1 MIRRAK
7 SINEVYDEVKD
18 YDLVITVDAPLRTAL
33 DRMLHKPM
41 LGTWAVTPKELA
53 GKDAIRTL
61 GRQVLSEFDTVIEIC
76 QKLGKNI
83 RQVHYYTDAILNL
96 WENNGSLNRIE
107 ESLDEEGRSILEILK
122 TLVTVQLAMER
133 FDPSSIEANNIV
145 VVGLEFFTELDKIVL
160 PESYTTIEVLTD
172 EVYELPPFYTF
183 FGENDLVDRLVSM
196 INKENAE
203 DIAVVL
209 NPESSYLPLI
219 RSRLTNNGIPVNVKE
234 YLRDHFQVRDFLA
247 IIDVGLNLSNL
258 TVKEIAQFAGTLSF
272 MVDPERN
279 NYLLSEYVTIDNNQ
293 RLAEFYDLLM
303 EITSK
308 TYHELVDWLLEKK
321 MPLPFEFTD
330 VLYKMALMDR
340 NIGLESYTD
349 LTYYI
354 SNFEVEITTS
364 KSGVLMVDCEN
375 SAYIDRPVC
384 FYVGLDSS
392 WDRGRNRE
400 LLDRETED
408 KKELDSFQIMLQQ
421 GSLRYHFV
429 STMKENQPV
438 IPCYYFNVLYDRN
451 VGGFDSDELFK
462 AKRVRNK
469 GITIEYAS
477 EYASNKD
484 EIEAEKPDFSYFSQT
499 SLNRFALCPKLYMYN
514 DLTPSAEEE
523 NLLKGTLFHD
533 FAAFYLTY
541 PDVVKEKGDDFF
553 VDLMIREYRRI
564 AEDVNLDTEMTKFR
578 IGLKSLREYV
588 DSLSLDVNINFPFR
602 FDNKRRNR
610 FVELLELSGENT
622 NAELE
627 FRDNELHLDGIFD
640 VMVNNVTVVDHK
652 SGEKA
657 KPPSQIIKESDTHSN
672 KDRVDFQAKLYIL
685 EMRKNNPADIEFIF
699 DYFMSSHKKV
709 IDGNS
714 DITENLVTVKYY
726 NVDFSDFLPTDDGI
740 DMIASTSQERQ
751 KLMQKIGYD
760 NFIRFFIENPM
771 PRELQFDE
779 DQLLDSDYADLFRNY
794 TMSFNAGQ
802 SKKLPEQID
811 GILKAIVGVRTG
823 RKKLALFF
831 KDDID
836 EFETFLNDK
845 YNEILSFIG
854 DNFPYRPLSKD
865 NCDKCD
871 YEDICLKWY
880 EE

>member
-7 SINEVYDEVKD
+7 SINEVYDEVKN

-33 DRMLHKPM
+33 DRMLNKPM

-61 GRQVLSEFDTVIEIC
+61 GRQVLSKFDAVIEIC

-83 RQVHYYTDAILNL
+83 RQAHYYTDAILNL

-107 ESLDEEGRSILEILK
+107 ESLGEEGRSILEILK
-122 TLVTVQLAMER
+122 TLPTVQLAMER

-196 INKENAE
+196 VNKENAE

-219 RSRLTNNGIPVNVKE
+219 RSRLTNNGIPVNVRE
-234 YLRDHFQVRDFLA
+234 YLKDHFQVRDFLA

-321 MPLPFEFTD
+321 MPLPFEFTN
-330 VLYKMALMDR
+330 VLYQMALTDR

-469 GITIEYAS
+469 GITNEYV
-477 EYASNKD
+477 SNKG

-578 IGLKSLREYV
+578 IGLKSLQEYI
-588 DSLSLDVNINFPFR
+588 DSLDIDININFPFIL
-602 FDNKRRNR
+602 NHNRRNR
-610 FVELLELSGENT
+610 FVELLELFDENT

-627 FRDNELHLDGIFD
+627 FQDDDLHLSGRLDM
-640 VMVNNVTVVDHK
+640 VVNNVTVVDHK
-652 SGEKA
+652 SGDKA
-657 KPPSQIIKESDTHSN
+657 AISQIIKESDIHSN
-672 KDRVDFQAKLYIL
+672 KDRLDFQAKIYIL
-685 EMRKNNPADIEFIF
+685 EMRKNNPDNIEFIY
-699 DYFMSSHKKV
+699 DYFLDNHKKV
-709 IDGNS
+709 IDGNA
-714 DITENLVTVKYY
+714 DINENLVTVKYY
-726 NVDFSDFLPTDDGI
+726 HFNFNEFLQTDECF
-740 DMIASTSQERQ
+740 DMIASTSKDKA

-760 NFIRFFIENPM
+760 DFILFFIENPI
-771 PRELQFDE
+771 PRELQFD
-779 DQLLDSDYADLFRNY
+779 DKKLLDSDYADIFRDY
-794 TMSFNAGQ
+794 LLRFELGK
-802 SKKLPEQID
+802 SKDLPEQID
-811 GILKAIVGVRTG
+811 SILRTIVNIRTG
-823 RKKLALFF
+823 YRRKIALFF